1 MKVRAGFVSN
11 SSSSSFVCEICGEK
25 AEGMD
30 IGLSDADMFQCEN
43 GHTMCQEHALQDL
56 TCHGHTDDYEDEDD
70 GMDENYEFDL
80 YEIDEACC
88 PICNY
93 QEISYDDAREYLKK
107 KYGVSEDLVFQ
118 KIKEINKRRKKLYS
132 EEYVHYVFEQEGLTD
147 DKFIEIIKAQFPS
160 YKDYKNFKGD

>member
-1 MKVRAGFVSN
+1 MKVRSGFVSN
-11 SSSSSFVCEICGEK
+11 SSSSSFVCEICGET

-30 IGLSDADMFQCEN
+30 ISLSDADMFCCIN
-43 GHTMCQEHALQDL
+43 GHTMCQEHAIKNL
-56 TCHGHTDDYEDEDD
+56 TCGGLTDDDEDCD
-70 GMDENYEFDL
+70 FDL
-80 YEIDEACC
+80 YEIDEECC

-107 KYGVSEDLVFQ
+107 KYGVPEELVFQ

-147 DKFIEIIKAQFPS
+147 DKFIEIIKTQFPS
-160 YKDYKNFKGD
+160 YKEYKNFKGD

>member
-1 MKVRAGFVSN
+1 MKVRKGFVSN
-11 SSSSSFVCEICGEK
+11 SSSSSFICEICGEK

-30 IGLSDADMFQCEN
+30 ISLSEADMFQCEN
-43 GHTMCQEHALQDL
+43 GHTMCTEHALKDL
-56 TCHGHTDDYEDEDD
+56 TCGGHTDEEDEED
-70 GMDENYEFDL
+70 EFDL

-147 DKFIEIIKAQFPS
+147 DKFIEIIKLQFPS